1 MGRGLRVAGGSIWP
15 LASTGVFHISIRH
28 ILPENFIEIPQ
39 VVQKLW
45 IIPLSILAIFINF
58 HQVFGFFYISLLQ
71 RNKWCQF
78 LTDDASIFSLS
89 TYFKK
94 IAEQLFK
101 VILKL
106 DKFFLKYNLTPSAP
120 PPPPSSPQGKTTS
133 KKCSLIRAE
142 ILKIVV

>member
-1 MGRGLRVAGGSIWP
+1 MRVVGGSIWP

-78 LTDDASIFSLS
+78 LTDDASISSLS

-120 PPPPSSPQGKTTS
+120 PPLPHPPKEKLPPKSAVLLG
-133 KKCSLIRAE
+133 
-142 ILKIVV
+142 LKY